1 MREISGRQLLA
12 LFQGPQFFF
21 ARINWAGECGVVIES
36 TQLLRN
42 RPTRRRDHHMAWRVP
57 FAETEMEW
65 LNKPD
70 KMEKRRHF
78 LLRGEE
84 EEYEEDVLGSQRNR
98 GEEGRKEAVFFVRQQ
113 VVSRI
118 LHGPSGIHCL
128 LRGIIMENRSRSLP
142 RWEPWPARPG
152 PGPGPGP
159 AWQDA
164 NRLCI

>member
-1 MREISGRQLLA
+1 
-12 LFQGPQFFF
+12 
-21 ARINWAGECGVVIES
+21 
-36 TQLLRN
+36 
-42 RPTRRRDHHMAWRVP
+42 MAWRVP

-98 GEEGRKEAVFFVRQQ
+98 GEEGRKEGGGLLRPSAGR
-113 VVSRI
+113 RLPI

-128 LRGIIMENRSRSLP
+128 LIEKPLWKIRVARDHC
-142 RWEPWPARPG
+142 PAG
-152 PGPGPGP
+152 
-159 AWQDA
+159 
-164 NRLCI
+164 C

>member
-1 MREISGRQLLA
+1 
-12 LFQGPQFFF
+12 
-21 ARINWAGECGVVIES
+21 
-36 TQLLRN
+36 
-42 RPTRRRDHHMAWRVP
+42 MAWRVP

-78 LLRGEE
+78 LLRGEV

-128 LRGIIMENRSRSLP
+128 LIEKPLWKIGVARDHC
-142 RWEPWPARPG
+142 PAG
-152 PGPGPGP
+152 
-159 AWQDA
+159 
-164 NRLCI
+164 C